1 MKDSFDK
8 STIASFPERPG
19 VYMFYGA
26 SGDLIYVGKSKSLRS
41 RIRAHFNA
49 SEERRFMRGVK
60 RIEIQEMAGELG
72 ALLLE
77 SKLIKELRP
86 LKNIAARRRRRII
99 IAVKKPNKEGFAVV
113 TLKAIDYWSVDAST
127 PVLGLFKHRTQAME
141 YLSEAA
147 RRYRLCPKLLKL
159 EQPKRY
165 CFSYHLGYCDG
176 ACMGEGNPDEYN
188 ARVDK
193 AFEDR
198 RIKAWPFEGTV
209 VVEEQSK
216 ANGSSELFFIDNWC
230 LVGSYR
236 SEGGDAQHSVGGQH
250 RFDYDSY
257 KILYAYL
264 TDPRNQDI
272 IHPAQK
278 KELIILA
285 SSASPEI

>member
-19 VYMFYGA
+19 VYLFYGA

-49 SEERRFMRGVK
+49 SEERRFMRGVRK
-60 RIEIQEMAGELG
+60 IGIQETAGELG

-77 SKLIKELRP
+77 SKFIKELRP
-86 LKNIAARRRRRII
+86 LKNIASRRRRRII
-99 IAVKKPNKEGFAVV
+99 VAIKKPNKERFTIV
-113 TLKAIDYWSVDAST
+113 TLKAIDYWSIDPST

-141 YLSEAA
+141 YLSEVA
-147 RRYRLCPKLLKL
+147 RTYRLCPKLLKL

-165 CFSYHLGYCDG
+165 CFAYHLGYCDG
-176 ACMGEGNPDEYN
+176 ACMGEGDPEEYN
-188 ARVDK
+188 SRVDK

-198 RIKAWPFEGTV
+198 RIKAWPFKGTM
-209 VVEEQSK
+209 VVEERSTM
-216 ANGSSELFFIDNWC
+216 NGASELFFIDNWC
-230 LVGSYR
+230 LVGSHR
-236 SEGGDAQHSVGGQH
+236 SEGRDAGHSVGGQH

-264 TDPRNQDI
+264 MDPRNKDV
-272 IHPAQK
+272 IHPATNR
-278 KELIILA
+278 ELALL
-285 SSASPEI
+285 SFSASQ